1 VIFDAV
7 QHIKLDK
14 LPSPEELLVLQNE
27 GFCHLINVSGIDLFQ
42 LYQAEQLSP
51 FTIKQHSFKDIFS
64 KAPQV
69 GREISTNLID
79 ESAYITR
86 STAKD
91 RLAFYA
97 AVNDLIENLKTQTP
111 MFVFCHQGIGRSPCV
126 LFTALAQWYGEDYGQ
141 ILKVIK
147 FLNAKSMLTGVS
159 YSATKWFMEK
169 LRKQSI
175 Q

>member
-1 VIFDAV
+1 MIFDAV

-14 LPSPEELLVLQNE
+14 LPSPDELLVLQSE

-42 LYQAEQLSP
+42 LYKAEQLSP

-69 GREISTNLID
+69 GREISTSLID

-97 AVNDLIENLKTQTP
+97 AVNDLIENLKSRTP
-111 MFVFCHQGIGRSPCV
+111 VFVFFHQGIGRSHCV
-126 LFTALAQWYGEDYGQ
+126 LFTALAQWYGEAYGHK
-141 ILKVIK
+141 LLGNKMVYGKV
-147 FLNAKSMLTGVS
+147 
-159 YSATKWFMEK
+159 
-169 LRKQSI
+169 
-175 Q
+175 